1 MAEDVAGAFEL
12 TSEFTQLRGSATDTF
27 RFDLTLES
35 SSPRQASFSLAAVG
49 PDDWTVTARPSA
61 QQQASTV
68 TVEPG
73 ATATIQVEANPPD
86 DVEAGT
92 YPIVVRAE
100 GAGTRVERELEVE
113 VVGSF
118 SLAFN
123 TANERLDVSGGA
135 GDRTS
140 VALAVRN
147 DGSAPLQGVTFSAT
161 PPSGWAVEFSPETV
175 EVIPAGE
182 SVNVT
187 ARIRPDGDAVAGDY
201 AVTLRASGSGQDQSL
216 DLRFAVETSGWWGFL
231 GLFIIAVAIAVLLW
245 VFRRFG
251 RR

>member
-100 GAGTRVERELEVE
+100 AKSTSICSRETWPREAAWI
-113 VVGSF
+113 
-118 SLAFN
+118 SL
-123 TANERLDVSGGA
+123 
-135 GDRTS
+135 RTVRIEAPS
-140 VALAVRN
+140 RSWGNGHRSRIARGVALWRLLN
-147 DGSAPLQGVTFSAT
+147 CPMN
-161 PPSGWAVEFSPETV
+161 SGH
-175 EVIPAGE
+175 
-182 SVNVT
+182 
-187 ARIRPDGDAVAGDY
+187 ARSSRPCK
-201 AVTLRASGSGQDQSL
+201 
-216 DLRFAVETSGWWGFL
+216 RFL
-231 GLFIIAVAIAVLLW
+231 
-245 VFRRFG
+245 
-251 RR
+251 